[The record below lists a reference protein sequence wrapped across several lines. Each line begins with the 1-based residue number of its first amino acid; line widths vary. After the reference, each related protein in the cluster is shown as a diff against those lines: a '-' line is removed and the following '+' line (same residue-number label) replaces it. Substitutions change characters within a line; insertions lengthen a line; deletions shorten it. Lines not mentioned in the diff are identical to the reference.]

1 MTDTTGCGIFL
12 TACVY
17 DGKDSCV
24 DEDAGCSSLKYKT
37 SADECFSMTGKKGVE
52 KCYNGSSGSCKK
64 RTCSDAPATTDY
76 DSDGECGIFL
86 DGCLTTGAGC
96 ITSTSNCSSYSGT
109 SATCAEFKGILFHA

>member
-96 ITSTSNCSSYSGT
+96 IASNFCL
-109 SATCAEFKGILFHA
+109 FKLFRNINCMCWI